1 MVTRFVTQNGKVSA
15 VRKTHLTGSERC
27 VSVHNS
33 GGLTPTATPAQRK
46 ERLAAVEALALQRWT
61 EALEDHRATDAK
73 SYAISAAIAVDKAQ
87 LLEGL
92 PTEILGGLPEYQGSL
107 TAILARVE
115 RVHGQPLALLPP
127 STSTTTPTTSDSTS
141 TTPKG
146 TTSSLRQEHNAPMG
160 IQQPRALTVQD
171 SSTARA
177 EPPKQVAT
185 LTGGPLVK
193 PRRRLM
199 GRKDRWTPEEV
210 AHRVIWAP

>member
-1 MVTRFVTQNGKVSA
+1 MLASSTQEA
-15 VRKTHLTGSERC
+15 
-27 VSVHNS
+27 
-33 GGLTPTATPAQRK
+33 LTPTATPAQRK

-61 EALEDHRATDAK
+61 EALTEHRATDAK

-115 RVHGQPLALLPP
+115 RVHAQPLALLPP
-127 STSTTTPTTSDSTS
+127 STSTTTPTISNS
-141 TTPKG
+141 TTPKS

-171 SSTARA
+171 SSTARP
-177 EPPKQVAT
+177 EPTKQVAH
-185 LTGGPLVK
+185 LSGVPADGQRV
-193 PRRRLM
+193 PRRYM
-199 GRKDRWTPEEV
+199 GRKGAAYR
-210 AHRVIWAP
+210 

>member
-1 MVTRFVTQNGKVSA
+1 M
-15 VRKTHLTGSERC
+15 
-27 VSVHNS
+27 
-33 GGLTPTATPAQRK
+33 TPTATPAQRK

-61 EALEDHRATDAK
+61 EALMDHRATDAK

-115 RVHGQPLALLPP
+115 RVHGQPLALPMLLSP
-127 STSTTTPTTSDSTS
+127 STSTNTPTTPKSTTSDS

-146 TTSSLRQEHNAPMG
+146 TTSSLGQGHYAPREVQEPHASVGSPLTYRSTEQNAVVNPSL
-160 IQQPRALTVQD
+160 A
-171 SSTARA
+171 ST
-177 EPPKQVAT
+177 EPTKQVAS
-185 LTGGPLVK
+185 LAGK

-199 GRKDRWTPEEV
+199 GRKDHWP
-210 AHRVIWAP
+210 APVEGEPSALDRLVT

>member
-1 MVTRFVTQNGKVSA
+1 MLSSLAQEV
-15 VRKTHLTGSERC
+15 
-27 VSVHNS
+27 
-33 GGLTPTATPAQRK
+33 LTPTATPAQRK

-61 EALEDHRATDAK
+61 EALTDHRATDAK
-73 SYAISAAIAVDKAQ
+73 SYAISAAIAVDKSQ

-127 STSTTTPTTSDSTS
+127 STRTTTPTS
-141 TTPKG
+141 TTPKS

-160 IQQPRALTVQD
+160 IQQPTALTVQD

-177 EPPKQVAT
+177 EPPKQVPAGHRVIST
-185 LTGGPLVK
+185 ISHTSTASTEQQA
-193 PRRRLM
+193 PRRRFM
-199 GRKDRWTPEEV
+199 GRKDHWD
-210 AHRVIWAP
+210 APAS